1 MDLDLLYEYTYFCIE
16 FVITHNFQTMI
27 PKHVLCLLIICISC
41 TLATC
46 SSSPDE
52 GVKAKLAQAENI
64 MYSAPDS
71 ALQLLEHL
79 QPPKEKEQRATWALL
94 LAQARYKN
102 NVKQSDSLVNV
113 AYEYFK
119 KTDDAGR
126 KALAAYIRGG
136 ITGENGNADK
146 EQELYLE
153 AKDEVQHTKDYRLAF
168 LITSNLC
175 NLYAYRGLKEYA
187 SEALEEAHHYAQLFG
202 DAEYILSSY
211 IFHAR
216 IHSLEPANMEKALH
230 YYREGMKLAKANQRW
245 LKLDTMTWEYIGML
259 CFTGKYEQALQ
270 EVQDYIKMQDP
281 KHLDIQYALALG
293 MIYRG
298 LDKYDSAYYY
308 LNKTIR
314 ESQSPHTK
322 RGAYN
327 YLYNLERERGRYEE
341 ALAACEQCLIYTDSI
356 DRHEKAQ
363 ELIEMQAKY
372 DQQQIIIQR
381 NLLQMEKDRLT
392 RNILILAVAMTVV
405 IGLVVG
411 CYQRALLTKE
421 RKLKQQ
427 EELARQNTLKLAE
440 NEIQMSRNKQR
451 IAELTQ
457 QIASN
462 QGLKEQLDE
471 QLEAI
476 EQMKGENNKLQAE
489 NQLLLEDINRQTQT
503 FKDISKELEELDRL
517 ISQNKHLHEQGDHL
531 AMLLV
536 NRSPLLN
543 KIKNRHPY
551 IKDAEWGELEEE
563 LDLIFEH
570 YPKRLQQQVSNISE
584 SELRL
589 AYLIKL
595 KMPNK
600 DMAEALGISPA
611 SVAKSKMRLKDR
623 LSHGIPTFDGTKTV
637 DVWLWDF

>member
-1 MDLDLLYEYTYFCIE
+1 
-16 FVITHNFQTMI
+16 MI
-27 PKHVLCLLIICISC
+27 GKHVLYLLIICIGC
-41 TLATC
+41 TLAAC
-46 SSSPDE
+46 NPSSDE
-52 GVKAKLAQAENI
+52 NVKAKLAQAEDI

-94 LAQARYKN
+94 LAQARYRN

-113 AYEYFK
+113 AYDYFE
-119 KTDDAGR
+119 KTDNAER
-126 KALAAYIRGG
+126 KALSSYIKGG
-136 ITGENGNADK
+136 ISGDNGDTDK

-153 AKDEVQHTKDYRLAF
+153 AKDEVRHTKDYRLAF

-187 SEALEEAHHYAQLFG
+187 FEALEEAHHYAQLFG

-216 IHSLEPANMEKALH
+216 IHSIRPINMEKSLH
-230 YYREGMKLAKANQRW
+230 YYREGIKLAKENQNW
-245 LKLDTMTWEYIGML
+245 AKLELMTWEYIGML
-259 CFTGKYEQALQ
+259 CFNGDYEQALQ
-270 EVQDYIKMQDP
+270 EAHETMELQIPDHLRS
-281 KHLDIQYALALG
+281 KHTLILG
-293 MIYRG
+293 NIYRG

-322 RGAYN
+322 KGAYN

-356 DRHEKAQ
+356 DRSEKAQ

-392 RNILILAVAMTVV
+392 RNILILAVVMTVV
-405 IGLVVG
+405 IGFVVG
-411 CYQRALLTKE
+411 CYQRALLTKQ

-457 QIASN
+457 QITSN
-462 QGLKEQLDE
+462 QELKEQLDE

-476 EQMKGENNKLQAE
+476 KQMKGENNKLQAE

-611 SVAKSKMRLKDR
+611 SVAKSKMRLKER
-623 LSHGIPTFDGTKTV
+623 LSHGILTFDGTKSV

>member
-1 MDLDLLYEYTYFCIE
+1 MYFGRVYSMPSPDYKKSIYYYKQALELAQMNQNWRKFDTVIWELIGIFEFIDDFQTAYTYAQMGLHSPYRKGE
-16 FVITHNFQTMI
+16 Q
-27 PKHVLCLLIICISC
+27 
-41 TLATC
+41 
-46 SSSPDE
+46 PDE
-52 GVKAKLAQAENI
+52 RLSMILGHI
-64 MYSAPDS
+64 YS
-71 ALQLLEHL
+71 
-79 QPPKEKEQRATWALL
+79 
-94 LAQARYKN
+94 
-102 NVKQSDSLVNV
+102 
-113 AYEYFK
+113 
-119 KTDDAGR
+119 
-126 KALAAYIRGG
+126 
-136 ITGENGNADK
+136 
-146 EQELYLE
+146 EL
-153 AKDEVQHTKDYRLAF
+153 
-168 LITSNLC
+168 
-175 NLYAYRGLKEYA
+175 
-187 SEALEEAHHYAQLFG
+187 
-202 DAEYILSSY
+202 
-211 IFHAR
+211 
-216 IHSLEPANMEKALH
+216 
-230 YYREGMKLAKANQRW
+230 
-245 LKLDTMTWEYIGML
+245 
-259 CFTGKYEQALQ
+259 GK
-270 EVQDYIKMQDP
+270 V
-281 KHLDIQYALALG
+281 
-293 MIYRG
+293 
-298 LDKYDSAYYY
+298 DSAYSY
-308 LNKTIR
+308 LSKATTSNIP
-314 ESQSPHTK
+314 EIK
-322 RGAYN
+322 RSAYN
-327 YLYNLERERGRYEE
+327 YLYNLERRQGNYRE
-341 ALAACEQCLIYTDSI
+341 ALGACEQCLIYNDSVY
-356 DRHEKAQ
+356 RTQKAN

-372 DQQQIIIQR
+372 DQQKVIAERNQLQIDKEHIVR
-381 NLLQMEKDRLT
+381 NTLVAIV
-392 RNILILAVAMTVV
+392 ILIIFIAYLIIT
-405 IGLVVG
+405 
-411 CYQRALLTKE
+411 YQRALIRKE
-421 RKLKQQ
+421 QLLKRQ

-476 EQMKGENNKLQAE
+476 KQMKGENNKLQAE

-551 IKDAEWGELEEE
+551 IKDTEWGELEEE

-623 LSHGIPTFDGTKTV
+623 LSHGILTFDGTKTV